1 MILGLILLN
10 IFIKNLDEKLEGIC
24 AKFADDA
31 RLEERVECEKEKPL
45 YGYLDKLK
53 G

>member
-31 RLEERVECEKEKPL
+31 RLEGRVECEKEKPL